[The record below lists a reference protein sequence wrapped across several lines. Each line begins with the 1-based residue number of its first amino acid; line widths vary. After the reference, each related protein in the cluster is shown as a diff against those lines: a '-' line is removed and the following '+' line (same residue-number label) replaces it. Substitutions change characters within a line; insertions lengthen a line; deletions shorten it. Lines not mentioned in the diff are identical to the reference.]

1 MQCGVRVGS
10 PVAHV
15 AVTVLWIIVSVAAC
29 WVPAY
34 RATRVD
40 PIDALRHE

>member
-1 MQCGVRVGS
+1 MNS
-10 PVAHV
+10 TAALLLLVA
-15 AVTVLWIIVSVAAC
+15 LGAC

-40 PIDALRHE
+40 PMTALRED